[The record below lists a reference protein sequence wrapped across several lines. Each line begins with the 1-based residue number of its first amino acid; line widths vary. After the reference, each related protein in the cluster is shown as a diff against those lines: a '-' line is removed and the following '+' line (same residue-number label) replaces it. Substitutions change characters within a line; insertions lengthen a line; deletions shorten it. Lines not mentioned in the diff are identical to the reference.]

1 MYSSGTRTRLGTG
14 SRWMLDSGAS
24 KFYVASCEVLG
35 VGSIKHGHEFKA
47 PPSIG
52 STEKLKVVDEHGLQL
67 LGALSADLSSL
78 LDRSP
83 PL

>member
-1 MYSSGTRTRLGTG
+1 
-14 SRWMLDSGAS
+14 MLDSGAS

-35 VGSIKHGHEFKA
+35 VACVGSITHGHEFKA
-47 PPSIG
+47 APSIG
-52 STEKLKVVDEHGLQL
+52 STEKLKVVDDHGLQL
-67 LGALSADLSSL
+67 LAPSADLSAL